1 MVQSLSIVILEP
13 KKRKPVTISTFS
25 PSVYHKVMGPDA
37 MILVFECCVLNQ
49 LFHSPLSPS
58 SRKSIVPLDFLP
70 LEWYHLPIWG
80 FWNFSPQS
88 QFQLLIHPA
97 QHFSWCTLLRLV
109 QSVCRVQLFVTPWT
123 AARQA
128 PLSVGFSRQEY
139 WSGLPCLP
147 PGDLPNPGVKPGFSH
162 IAGRFFTMWTTRE
175 APRIL
180 DWVASLQG
188 IFPTQGS
195 NLGLLH
201 CRQILYCLSHQRNP
215 TYVMGNNK

>member
-13 KKRKPVTISTFS
+13 KKRKSVTISTFS

-88 QFQLLIHPA
+88 RFQLLIHPA
-97 QHFSWCTLLRLV
+97 QHLAWCTLLRLV
-109 QSVCRVQLFVTPWT
+109 QSICCARLFVTPWT
-123 AARQA
+123 VHAWWQYSA
-128 PLSVGFSRQEY
+128 LMYSV
-139 WSGLPCLP
+139 
-147 PGDLPNPGVKPGFSH
+147 PNFKPNRSMSSSNCYFLTC
-162 IAGRFFTMWTTRE
+162 IQ
-175 APRIL
+175 
-180 DWVASLQG
+180 ASLEAG
-188 IFPTQGS
+188 KVIW
-195 NLGLLH
+195 
-201 CRQILYCLSHQRNP
+201 YSHVFRNFHAWDI
-215 TYVMGNNK
+215 YMNM